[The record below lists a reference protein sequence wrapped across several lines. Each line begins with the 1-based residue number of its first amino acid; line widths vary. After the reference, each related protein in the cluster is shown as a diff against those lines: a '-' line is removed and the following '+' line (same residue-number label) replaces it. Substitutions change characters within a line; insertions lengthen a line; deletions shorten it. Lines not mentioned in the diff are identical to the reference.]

1 MTSNLEPRAPRPII
15 EAKPENYDSAM
26 DLRGEPTHIC
36 VCGCFVWN
44 VKCVFEDY
52 EMVYHYLDMECVN
65 CGSLA
70 TAPTPSGMPDGYT
83 PKGGCCPPEDP
94 CGEH

>member
-1 MTSNLEPRAPRPII
+1 MPNTGPDRPISDLLQT
-15 EAKPENYDSAM
+15 EDYSKAV

-36 VCGCFVWN
+36 ICGSYLWRVIAA
-44 VKCVFEDY
+44 FEDY

-70 TAPTPSGMPDGYT
+70 TAPTPDDMPEGYVPT
-83 PKGGCCPPEDP
+83 GRCCPDED
-94 CGEH
+94 GDD

>member
-1 MTSNLEPRAPRPII
+1 MENTEPKSRSII
-15 EAKPENYDSAM
+15 EAKPENYEKAM
-26 DLRGEPTHIC
+26 DLRGAPAHIC

-52 EMVYHYLDMECVN
+52 EMAYHYLDMECVN

-70 TAPTPSGMPDGYT
+70 TAPTPGDMPDGYIPT
-83 PKGGCCPPEDP
+83 SECCPPEEP
-94 CGEH
+94 CGDH